1 MFKNLSIRGKLFL
14 IILPAIIEM
23 ILMLFALI
31 STSNSNYEK
40 SRDIYYNDLYLTH
53 TSLLSSDRDFYQASV
68 AALKISIF
76 DGSDTK
82 ELADLRTTYA
92 DNAKQ
97 ASDNA
102 NKIVTY
108 LKNDSKL
115 LNEYTPHKLFVLLNG
130 TENADDPNGYLQK
143 DKTIKELLDDFNR
156 DFATWKAAYDPETGD
171 GDYKAMDAS
180 FDAARSCLD
189 NMEDILTVYSQYS
202 SAHLK
207 SDIHQSI
214 MQIVLWTVV
223 IIIAIL
229 FISVIIIRYLR
240 NHLKAVTMRM
250 NDLANK
256 NLALSPLTLNSKDEL
271 GVLSSSFNTV
281 LSSFQE
287 IVGQIS
293 STSNE
298 VSAAAQSMVR
308 TTNEVSTATGEIARA
323 VGEIAGTATSQASD
337 TEQSAIEIASLEQI
351 IIDSSKNSELLTKAT
366 KEINEAGIEGLKLVN
381 TLSEVNK
388 NSQDTFYR
396 ILDVIDK
403 INLSAGR
410 IGQASSLISEISAQ
424 TNLLSLNASIE
435 AARAG
440 EAGKGFAVVA
450 DEIRKLADQ
459 SSHTVGTINELLKE
473 LQANASLA
481 KEESGVVK
489 ETVQAQTKSV
499 DNTKNKYMDI
509 SNSLEIINKQIDA
522 LNQITAKMGLSCSN
536 VVAHI
541 NNLSAS
547 AQENAATTEETS
559 AGTEE
564 ILASMVSIADISDK
578 VNGRIKELQALISD
592 FKTL

>member
-1 MFKNLSIRGKLFL
+1 
-14 IILPAIIEM
+14 
-23 ILMLFALI
+23 
-31 STSNSNYEK
+31 
-40 SRDIYYNDLYLTH
+40 
-53 TSLLSSDRDFYQASV
+53 
-68 AALKISIF
+68 
-76 DGSDTK
+76 
-82 ELADLRTTYA
+82 
-92 DNAKQ
+92 
-97 ASDNA
+97 
-102 NKIVTY
+102 
-108 LKNDSKL
+108 
-115 LNEYTPHKLFVLLNG
+115 
-130 TENADDPNGYLQK
+130 
-143 DKTIKELLDDFNR
+143 
-156 DFATWKAAYDPETGD
+156 
-171 GDYKAMDAS
+171 
-180 FDAARSCLD
+180 
-189 NMEDILTVYSQYS
+189 MEDILTVYSEYS
-202 SAHLK
+202 SAQLN
-207 SDIHQSI
+207 SDIHQSV

-223 IIIAIL
+223 IIIAII

-240 NHLKAVTMRM
+240 NHLKAVTIRM

-298 VSAAAQSMVR
+298 VSDAAQSMVR

-403 INLSAGR
+403 INLSADR

-459 SSHTVGTINELLKE
+459 SSHSVGTINELLKE

-509 SNSLEIINKQIDA
+509 ANSLEIINKQIDA
-522 LNQITAKMGLSCSN
+522 LNQITAKTSLSCSN

-578 VNGRIKELQALISD
+578 VNSRIKELQALISD